1 MWIMVKPRR
10 LTAAF
15 VKAVKVPGRYGDGRG
30 GFGLFLRVHQTGDGR
45 ITKSWC
51 QRIRPPHGKPTNIGL
66 GGFPVVSLAEA
77 RGEALANRQE
87 IQRGRHP
94 REQGV
99 PTFEEAAAKVI
110 KQRAKGWKPGTTLR
124 QQWEASL
131 RTYAFPSIGHKPVSE
146 VRRGDVLAIVAP
158 IWSSRPAAAKLLLQR
173 VRLVLR
179 WSIAAGH
186 AERNVARSIEAGL
199 PQQNGPARHHRALPP
214 AEVPAALAKV
224 RNSAA
229 PTAIRLAVEMAILTA
244 CRVSEVTGMRWSEA
258 DLAAKVWTVPDSRM
272 KAKREH
278 RVPLSGRAL
287 EVLHEARRLHGGDLV
302 FPGPRSGKPLASAT
316 LGGLLA
322 RLGIDGTT
330 LHGLARTTFRSWAA
344 EQGVA
349 REVAEAALA
358 HIVPGTEGAYM
369 RSDLFERRRRLMDD
383 WAQYTGELHNP

>member
-110 KQRAKGWKPGTTLR
+110 KQRAKGWKAGTTLR

-146 VRRGDVLAIVAP
+146 VRRGDVLGIVAP
-158 IWSSRPAAAKLLLQR
+158 IWSSAAFGR
-173 VRLVLR
+173 
-179 WSIAAGH
+179 
-186 AERNVARSIEAGL
+186 EA
-199 PQQNGPARHHRALPP
+199 PPP
-214 AEVPAALAKV
+214 AGA
-224 RNSAA
+224 
-229 PTAIRLAVEMAILTA
+229 
-244 CRVSEVTGMRWSEA
+244 
-258 DLAAKVWTVPDSRM
+258 
-272 KAKREH
+272 
-278 RVPLSGRAL
+278 
-287 EVLHEARRLHGGDLV
+287 
-302 FPGPRSGKPLASAT
+302 
-316 LGGLLA
+316 
-322 RLGIDGTT
+322 
-330 LHGLARTTFRSWAA
+330 ART
-344 EQGVA
+344 
-349 REVAEAALA
+349 AL
-358 HIVPGTEGAYM
+358 VDRGWPCGAQRRPM
-369 RSDLFERRRRLMDD
+369 RSRRAYPNRTGQRATIGRCHPPRFRPRWRR
-383 WAQYTGELHNP
+383 